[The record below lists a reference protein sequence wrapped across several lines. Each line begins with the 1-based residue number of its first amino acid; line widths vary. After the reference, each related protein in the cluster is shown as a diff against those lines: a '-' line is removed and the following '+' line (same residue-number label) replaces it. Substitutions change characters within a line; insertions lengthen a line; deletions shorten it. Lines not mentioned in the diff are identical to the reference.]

1 MSYLTLQLR
10 DDSLNFPQLLLG
22 LGVGATCIQ
31 SSVQLVEQRLLLGKL
46 LLQRPCV
53 VRQLQ
58 GPARRRWLQRRHIPG
73 RTEVGSLC
81 NEAS

>member
-10 DDSLNFPQLLLG
+10 DDSLNFPQLLLS
-22 LGVGATCIQ
+22 LGVGATGVQ

-46 LLQRPCV
+46 LLQRPRV

-58 GPARRRWLQRRHIPG
+58 GPA
-73 RTEVGSLC
+73 
-81 NEAS
+81 